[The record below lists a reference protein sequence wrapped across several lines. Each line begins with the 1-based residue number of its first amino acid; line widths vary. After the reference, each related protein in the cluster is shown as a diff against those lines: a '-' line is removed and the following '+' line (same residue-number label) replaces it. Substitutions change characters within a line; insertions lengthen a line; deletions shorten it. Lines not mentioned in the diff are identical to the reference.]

1 MDDLMTNRTVLPVL
15 PILLLLL
22 VSAGVASAQTPVPAS
37 ASASSGWKPW
47 VVAGGSSTTLLGDCT
62 GCPADTYVHDG
73 GVLAIVGS
81 PLTPRTDI
89 GVEVFWV
96 PSSSAAGDKIN
107 STYVMGTLQ
116 FRPWGSKGFFVRMS
130 SGMAFV
136 RNWVVETNASTTFTS
151 KAFALEIGGGWEWRF
166 SRRFGTQLFGSQH
179 VATLGDLETATT
191 RVENVVGNFWSVGGG
206 IVIR

>member
-1 MDDLMTNRTVLPVL
+1 MTNRTVLPVL
-15 PILLLLL
+15 RIVLVLL
-22 VSAGVASAQTPVPAS
+22 VSAGVASAQTATP
-37 ASASSGWKPW
+37 SSSSSGGWKPW

-62 GCPADTYVHDG
+62 DCPADTYIHDG

-96 PSSSAAGDKIN
+96 PSSSAAGEPIN

-116 FRPWGSKGFFVRMS
+116 FRPWGSKGFFVRLS

-136 RNWVVETNASTTFTS
+136 RNWVVETDTSTSFTS
-151 KAFALEIGGGWEWRF
+151 KAFALEVGAGWEWRF
-166 SRRFGTQLFGSQH
+166 ARRLGTQVFGSQH
-179 VATLGDLETATT
+179 VATLGDLQGATT

>member
-1 MDDLMTNRTVLPVL
+1 MTTRTVLPVMR
-15 PILLLLL
+15 ILLLLL
-22 VSAGVASAQTPVPAS
+22 VSSSVASAQSAAPAVS
-37 ASASSGWKPW
+37 PSSGGWKPW
-47 VVAGGSSTTLLGDCT
+47 VVVGGSSTTLLGDCT

-73 GVLAIVGS
+73 GILAIVGS
-81 PLTPRTDI
+81 PLSPRTDI

-96 PSSSAAGDKIN
+96 PSSSAAGDPIN
-107 STYVMGTLQ
+107 STYVMGTFQ
-116 FRPWGSKGFFVRMS
+116 FRPWGSKGFFVRVS

-136 RNWVVETNASTTFTS
+136 RNWVVDLNDTSTAFTS

-166 SRRFGTQLFGSQH
+166 TRRLGTQIFGSQH

>member
-1 MDDLMTNRTVLPVL
+1 MTNRTVLRASFV
-15 PILLLLL
+15 LLLLCA
-22 VSAGVASAQTPVPAS
+22 SAGAASAQS
-37 ASASSGWKPW
+37 AASSTSGGWTPW
-47 VVAGGSSTTLLGDCT
+47 IVAGGSSTTLLGDCT
-62 GCPADTYVHDG
+62 DCPADTYVHDG

-89 GVEVFWV
+89 GVELFWV

-116 FRPWGSKGFFVRMS
+116 FRPWGSKGFFVRAS

-136 RNWVVETNASTTFTS
+136 RNWIVTTTNASESFTS
-151 KAFALEIGGGWEWRF
+151 KAFALELGGGWEWRF
-166 SRRFGTQLFGSQH
+166 GRRFGTQLFGSQH

>member
-1 MDDLMTNRTVLPVL
+1 MTKRTVLPVMR
-15 PILLLLL
+15 ILLLLL
-22 VSAGVASAQTPVPAS
+22 VSSSVASAQVAAPS
-37 ASASSGWKPW
+37 ASPAPGGWKPW

-73 GVLAIVGS
+73 GILAIVGS
-81 PLTPRTDI
+81 PLSPRTDI

-96 PSSSAAGDKIN
+96 PSSSAAGDPIN
-107 STYVMGTLQ
+107 STYVMGTFQ
-116 FRPWGSKGFFVRMS
+116 FRPWGSKGFFVRVS

-136 RNWVVETNASTTFTS
+136 RNWVVDVNDTSTTFTS

-166 SRRFGTQLFGSQH
+166 TRRLGTQIFGSQH

>member
-1 MDDLMTNRTVLPVL
+1 MDAFMRNRTVLRFSL
-15 PILLLLL
+15 TLLLLL
-22 VSAGVASAQTPVPAS
+22 VSAGVASAQGAAP
-37 ASASSGWKPW
+37 SSSSSGGWKPW
-47 VVAGGSSTTLLGDCT
+47 IVAGGSSTTLLGDCT
-62 GCPADTYVHDG
+62 DCPADTYVHDG
-73 GVLAIVGS
+73 GVLAIVGT
-81 PLTPRTDI
+81 PLTPRTDV

-107 STYVMGTLQ
+107 STYVMGTFQ
-116 FRPWGSKGFFVRMS
+116 FRPWGSKGFFFRAS

-136 RNWVVETNASTTFTS
+136 RNWVVTTANASDTFTS

-166 SRRFGTQLFGSQH
+166 SQRFGTQIFGSQH

-191 RVENVVGNFWSVGGG
+191 RVENVVGNFWSLGGA

>member
-1 MDDLMTNRTVLPVL
+1 MTKRTVLAAVRTLVL
-15 PILLLLL
+15 LFT
-22 VSAGVASAQTPVPAS
+22 SAAVASAQSATPP
-37 ASASSGWKPW
+37 SSLSSGGWKPW
-47 VVAGGSSTTLLGDCT
+47 IVAGGSSTTLLGDCT

-96 PSSSAAGDKIN
+96 PSSSAAGDAIN

-116 FRPWGSKGFFVRMS
+116 FRPWGSKGFFVRAS

-136 RNWVVETNASTTFTS
+136 RNWVVETNTSTAFTS

-166 SRRFGTQLFGSQH
+166 ARRLGAQVFGSQH
-179 VATLGDLETATT
+179 VATLGDLETATA
-191 RVENVVGNFWSVGGG
+191 RVENVVGNFWSVGGA

>member
-1 MDDLMTNRTVLPVL
+1 MTTRTVLRFSLTV
-15 PILLLLL
+15 LLLL
-22 VSAGVASAQTPVPAS
+22 VSAGVVSAQDAAS
-37 ASASSGWKPW
+37 ASGGWKPW
-47 VVAGGSSTTLLGDCT
+47 IVAGGSSTTLLGDCT

-89 GVEVFWV
+89 GVEIFWV

-107 STYVMGTLQ
+107 STYVMGTFQ
-116 FRPWGSKGFFVRMS
+116 FRPWSTKGFLFRAS

-136 RNWVVETNASTTFTS
+136 RNWVVTTADSSQSFTS
-151 KAFALEIGGGWEWRF
+151 KAFALEIGGGWEWRL
-166 SRRFGTQLFGSQH
+166 SQRFGAQLFGSQH

-191 RVENVVGNFWSVGGG
+191 RVENVVGNFWSLGGA

>member
-1 MDDLMTNRTVLPVL
+1 MTNRTVLPAMRIALVL
-15 PILLLLL
+15 LI
-22 VSAGVASAQTPVPAS
+22 SAGVASAQTVTPAS
-37 ASASSGWKPW
+37 SSSSGGWKPW
-47 VVAGGSSTTLLGDCT
+47 VVGGGSSTTLLGDCT
-62 GCPADTYVHDG
+62 DCPADTYIHDG

-107 STYVMGTLQ
+107 STYVMGTFQ
-116 FRPWGSKGFFVRMS
+116 FRPWGSKGFFLRFS

-136 RNWVVETNASTTFTS
+136 RNWVVDTSNTSTAFTS

-166 SRRFGTQLFGSQH
+166 SRRFGTQVFGSQH
-179 VATLGDLETATT
+179 VAALGDLETSTT
-191 RVENVVGNFWSVGGG
+191 RVENVMGNFWSVGGG

>member
-1 MDDLMTNRTVLPVL
+1 MKKRAVLPVL
-15 PILLLLL
+15 RICLLLLL
-22 VSAGVASAQTPVPAS
+22 SSGVAAAQTAT
-37 ASASSGWKPW
+37 SSSSSPSTGWQPW
-47 VVAGGSSTTLLGDCT
+47 IVVGGSSTTLLGDCT
-62 GCPADTYVHDG
+62 DCPADTYVHDG